1 MGPIAEP
8 CMPNMNLPAIRSKY
22 PLGDRFAL
30 GINCCKRAMTPAEYI
45 RGLKPAL
52 QFDEEFKKP
61 H

>member
-1 MGPIAEP
+1 
-8 CMPNMNLPAIRSKY
+8 MPNMNLTAIRSKY

-45 RGLKPAL
+45 RNLKPAL

-61 H
+61 HQQ